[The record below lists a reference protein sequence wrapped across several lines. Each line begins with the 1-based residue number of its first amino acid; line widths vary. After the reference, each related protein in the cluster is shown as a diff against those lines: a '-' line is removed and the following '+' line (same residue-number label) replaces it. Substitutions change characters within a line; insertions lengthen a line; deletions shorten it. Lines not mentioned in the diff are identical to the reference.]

1 MIFNNFMHSMEFSRN
16 CIKKSL
22 TYVDFR
28 ECQEVWHVLYFTDP
42 FRQYRFSQVKLTF
55 LYPHLSEQIY
65 SDVQIMEESSDKLK
79 KRLSY

>member
-1 MIFNNFMHSMEFSRN
+1 MIFNNFMHSMEFSIN

-22 TYVDFR
+22 MLTLESVKKF
-28 ECQEVWHVLYFTDP
+28 VLYFTEP